1 MIAWAS
7 MSRFQAQDYDDFSIS
22 LRPTW
27 KIADLTQPD
36 TVDKQ
41 WHGRRSRAP
50 KDPLLEVEHIE

>member
-1 MIAWAS
+1 